1 MNCGECNCLL
11 DIDKEQDGGY
21 CFVTGNFRKFHNE
34 CDCPGLPIVES
45 HLDVPAKELAEEAPK
60 YCEFCF
66 NSRIYKA
73 TEDDWFSAP
82 LTDEND
88 SSSISVGC
96 WVKNR
101 RMMISSG
108 YGKPMRI
115 ECDEWLDNRQ
125 EWVTTS
131 RYYPK
136 YCPECGRQINE
147 YERRDER

>member
-66 NSRIYKA
+66 NSTFNVYSDA
-73 TEDDWFSAP
+73 TDKEGKR
-82 LTDEND
+82 ND
-88 SSSISVGC
+88 RSCMCS
-96 WVKNR
+96 
-101 RMMISSG
+101 
-108 YGKPMRI
+108 Y
-115 ECDEWLDNRQ
+115 
-125 EWVTTS
+125 
-131 RYYPK
+131 
-136 YCPECGRQINE
+136 
-147 YERRDER
+147 